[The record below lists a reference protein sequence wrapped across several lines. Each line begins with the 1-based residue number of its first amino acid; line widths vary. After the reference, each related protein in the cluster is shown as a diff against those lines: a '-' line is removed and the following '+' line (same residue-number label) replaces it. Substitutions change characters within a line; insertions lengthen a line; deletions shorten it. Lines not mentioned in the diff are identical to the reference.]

1 LDGSKKQGKQNGQTW
16 QKKTYFSKAFGAAR
30 DGTRFDLGV
39 ALLTICENFE
49 RVYNNCQTIFE
60 PFSSWVHPDIVPL
73 SWELSIE
80 FVLSSTDSIPTIE
93 SDLIILE
100 QLKVRTD
107 LATFQDMQF
116 FGDFLKGHQ
125 IWIPDARLKHVTA
138 DSLFYEIFKPSPE
151 WNKPYAVRKV
161 S

>member
-1 LDGSKKQGKQNGQTW
+1 MDRFGKKETR
-16 QKKTYFSKAFGAAR
+16 FSKAFGATR

-39 ALLTICENFE
+39 AQMTICENFE
-49 RVYNNCQTIFE
+49 RVYYQMFDT
-60 PFSSWVHPDIVPL
+60 FSTGSHPDIVPL
-73 SWELSIE
+73 SWELSVK
-80 FVLSSTDSIPTIE
+80 FVLSNTDSIPTIE

-100 QLKVRTD
+100 QLKMRTD
-107 LATFQDMQF
+107 LAVFQDMQF
-116 FGDFLKGHQ
+116 FGDFLKDHQ

-161 S
+161 A

>member
-1 LDGSKKQGKQNGQTW
+1 MDRLGKKETH
-16 QKKTYFSKAFGAAR
+16 FSKAFGATR
-30 DGTRFDLGV
+30 NGTRFDLGV
-39 ALLTICENFE
+39 AQMTICENFE
-49 RVYNNCQTIFE
+49 RVSYQMFDT
-60 PFSSWVHPDIVPL
+60 FSIGTHPTIVPL
-73 SWELSIE
+73 SWELSVK
-80 FVLSSTDSIPTIE
+80 FVLSNVDSIPTIE

-100 QLKVRTD
+100 QLKVRTS